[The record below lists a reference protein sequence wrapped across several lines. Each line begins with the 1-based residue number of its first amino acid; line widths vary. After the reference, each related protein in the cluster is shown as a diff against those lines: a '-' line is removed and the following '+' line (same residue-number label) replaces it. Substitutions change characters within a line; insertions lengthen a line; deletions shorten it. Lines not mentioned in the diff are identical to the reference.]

1 MIMIEWK
8 LTMFLRQ
15 EPWLDAPPRTRGVVR
30 LRAER
35 QATPLVVV
43 ARPTTAP
50 DKKNVWVWDKIP
62 LVIATLLI
70 FLYFARESVF

>member
-1 MIMIEWK
+1 
-8 LTMFLRQ
+8 MFLRQ

-43 ARPTTAP
+43 VRPTTTAP
-50 DKKNVWVWDKIP
+50 DKKTSECETKYRW
-62 LVIATLLI
+62 
-70 FLYFARESVF
+70 